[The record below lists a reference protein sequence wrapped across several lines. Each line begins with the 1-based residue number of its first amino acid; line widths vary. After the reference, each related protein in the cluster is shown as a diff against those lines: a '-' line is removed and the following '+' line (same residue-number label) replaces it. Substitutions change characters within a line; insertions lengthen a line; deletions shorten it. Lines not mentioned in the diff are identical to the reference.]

1 MNTLQ
6 ILLKEELDKRHLSF
20 RAAARE
26 ISVAHTTLIRIING
40 EPCDVPT
47 LQKIAAWLGVAPSSL
62 VDTMDQANTELSTA
76 IAAVISAEPKLA
88 IVFLE
93 ASKRLSKGE
102 MTPQELRELVYYAAF
117 RFGIGQEEEKENDQ
131 GSKIPGRPNRRAI
144 KARS

>member
-6 ILLKEELDKRHLSF
+6 ILLKEELDRRHLSF

-26 ISVAHTTLIRIING
+26 INVAHTTLIRILNG

-47 LQKIAAWLGVAPSSL
+47 LQKIATWLGVAPSSL
-62 VDTMDQANTELSTA
+62 VDTMDQANTELSSA

-88 IVFLE
+88 TVFLE
-93 ASKRLSKGE
+93 ASKRLSEGR

-117 RFGIGQEEEKENDQ
+117 RFGIGQEETREDEPRPIRT
-131 GSKIPGRPNRRAI
+131 SRPNRKAI
-144 KARS
+144 KA

>member
-6 ILLKEELDKRHLSF
+6 ILLKEELDRRHLSF

-26 ISVAHTTLIRIING
+26 INVAHTTLIRIING

-88 IVFLE
+88 QVFIE
-93 ASKRLSKGE
+93 ASKRLSEGK
-102 MTPQELRELVYYAAF
+102 MTPGELRELAYYAMF
-117 RFGIGQEEEKENDQ
+117 RFGIGQEETRENEQ
-131 GSKIPGRPNRRAI
+131 GPIPSGRRNRRAI
-144 KARS
+144 KA